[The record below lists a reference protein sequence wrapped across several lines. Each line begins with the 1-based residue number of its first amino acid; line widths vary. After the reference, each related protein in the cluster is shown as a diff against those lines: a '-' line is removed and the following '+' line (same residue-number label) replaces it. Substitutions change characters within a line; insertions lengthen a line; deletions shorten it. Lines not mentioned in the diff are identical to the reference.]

1 MTDTIQ
7 TVHLADNIN
16 AAFDKIN
23 ENFEGLTG
31 GTIVIP
37 PPTDMSIGDLQD
49 VTLTS
54 LSNGE
59 VLKWNGSSWTNL
71 PDSGSGGS
79 TNISNDNDLNQ
90 YITNF
95 LDSAFFITVINQEY
109 LEQFNITTDVTYTD
123 SDVQANASAIFTL
136 ESRIDATDSGIT
148 VLSQA
153 IIDTQASLENITIGG
168 IDPDVLA
175 DAIASANTTVISR
188 IDANSDQIS
197 IMSGVIDSVA
207 AGLTLANTE
216 LGDYITLSTNA
227 RNELSTRI
235 TANDSGL
242 SALVQDVTQLNLELD
257 QFIAGGIEI
266 TPEQVTSAIGGA
278 LDALTLRIDAD
289 SDKLVIEAAKVVDL
303 QTGLAAQES
312 DLGAQINAVSN
323 AQSSLVSRTE
333 FDSAEGTIST
343 LAQDVVDL
351 NNQIDITNADGT
363 LSTAIATAK
372 SELTSSIIATTDGN
386 ILAAVNGLET
396 TLNSKIGTD
405 IAAATESLEAYVDA
419 QGNTVS
425 TWGID
430 LVAGTENDPKVAGI
444 KFGNDGTT
452 ADFAITTDT
461 FKILPT
467 DGSGN
472 GTAPFSVVGGV
483 VELSDAKVTGEI
495 DVTTSDNDGSMNI
508 KGNLITIS
516 DASGTARVKLG
527 KLSI

>member
-23 ENFEGLTG
+23 ENFEGLTD

-59 VLKWNGSSWTNL
+59 VLKWDGSAWTNQ
-71 PDSGSGGS
+71 PDGGGS
-79 TNISNDNDLNQ
+79 TNISNDSELNQ

-95 LDSAFFITVINQEY
+95 LDSAFFITVINEEY

-153 IIDTQASLENITIGG
+153 IIDTQASLENIALSG
-168 IDPDVLA
+168 IDSDVLA

-197 IMSGVIDSVA
+197 IMSGVVDSVA
-207 AGLTLANTE
+207 AGLSLTNSD
-216 LGDYITLSTNA
+216 LGEYINLSTTA
-227 RNELSTRI
+227 RNELSSRI
-235 TANDSGL
+235 TANESGL
-242 SALVQDVTQLNLELD
+242 SAVVSDVTDLNLSLNQLISDGLTISPD
-257 QFIAGGIEI
+257 QI
-266 TPEQVTSAIGGA
+266 TAAVGGA
-278 LDALTLRIDAD
+278 LESLTLRLNAD
-289 SDKLVIEAAKVVDL
+289 SAKLAVEAAKIVDL
-303 QTGLAAQES
+303 EAGLTAQES
-312 DLGAQINAVSN
+312 DLGAQINAVSS

-333 FDSAEGTIST
+333 FNSLDGTVST
-343 LAQDVVDL
+343 IAQDVVDL
-351 NNQIDITNADGT
+351 NNEISVTNPDGT
-363 LSTAIATAK
+363 LSTAIANAK

-386 ILAAVNGLET
+386 IQAAVNGLET
-396 TLNSKIGTD
+396 TLNAKIGTD
-405 IAAATESLEAYVDA
+405 IAAAQESLEAYVDA

-425 TWGID
+425 TWGIS
-430 LVAGTENDPKVAGI
+430 LVAGTENNPKVAGI

-452 ADFAITTDT
+452 SDFAITTDT
-461 FKILPT
+461 FKILNSDGT
-467 DGSGN
+467 DA
-472 GTAPFSVVGGV
+472 GTAPFSVSGGV
-483 VELSDAKVTGEI
+483 VELSDAKVTGQI
-495 DVTTSDNDGSMNI
+495 DVTTSDASGSMNI
-508 KGNLITIS
+508 TGNLITIS
-516 DASGTARVKLG
+516 DASGTPRVKLG
-527 KLSI
+527 KIA